1 MKDEE
6 TRGPNVW
13 LKGYLNIGYSVG
25 SIKRFQIAQILD
37 YERNNCPE
45 QCHPISLSHIQLQ
58 CEKDNHFIPH
68 GGIPI
73 KECKEREEIFSSC
86 LIDVFHPF
94 AKGVPRVFY
103 TFAGMFQWLRTG

>member
-94 AKGVPRVFY
+94 AKGVPWVFY